1 MFKAKPFESKPQ
13 PGIETVLRQGFEQ
26 PSGAA
31 FFDDPQVRLDI
42 FEKENQIFIRQCVF
56 SEFGIPAAVK
66 RNKGPDHLRPFEIFQ
81 ILLQPAAGR
90 NLGF

>member
-31 FFDDPQVRLDI
+31 FFNDPQVRLDI
-42 FEKENQIFIRQCVF
+42 FEKEN
-56 SEFGIPAAVK
+56 
-66 RNKGPDHLRPFEIFQ
+66 
-81 ILLQPAAGR
+81 
-90 NLGF
+90 